1 MTAALPVPTAEWHL
15 AGHHL
20 WLGQVAGEDVGVIEN
35 DGRYAAIGASG
46 VVHGV
51 FPTLWQ
57 SQLALESAAA

>member
-1 MTAALPVPTAEWHL
+1 MTAALPVRTAEWHL

-57 SQLALESAAA
+57 AQLALESAAA